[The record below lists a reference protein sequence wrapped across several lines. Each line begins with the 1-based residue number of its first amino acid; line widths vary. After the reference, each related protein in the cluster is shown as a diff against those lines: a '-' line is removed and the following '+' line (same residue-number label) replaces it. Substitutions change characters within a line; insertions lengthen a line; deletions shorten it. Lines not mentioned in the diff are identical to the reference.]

1 MQNYLTLPVIFRT
14 FVPTGIMIRKS
25 PIFLQLLDK
34 LMSDGATMAT
44 IAIQELPPK
53 RRLIQQEKNTRS
65 VYIIR
70 KGIVKC
76 FIAEENGKEYI
87 LEFLGEG
94 EILGELE
101 AIRKTTGMATVES
114 LTTVTV
120 VKIDKVLFLQLLTEH
135 SEFNRAV
142 LELMAGRLANTAI
155 RASRQQLYT
164 LSHSLAQLLAVL
176 DAGGV
181 MFTKKDLS
189 GYLGISVRSLNRLL
203 KGRKNTTFTK

>member
-1 MQNYLTLPVIFRT
+1 
-14 FVPTGIMIRKS
+14 MIRKS

-34 LMSDGATMAT
+34 LMSDDASMAT
-44 IAIQELPPK
+44 IAIEELPPK
-53 RRLIQQEKNTRS
+53 RRLIQQDKNTRS
-65 VYIIR
+65 VFIIR

-114 LTTVTV
+114 LTPVAV
-120 VKIDKVLFLQLLTEH
+120 VKIDKAWFLQLLIENI
-135 SEFNRAV
+135 EFNKAV

-164 LSHSLAQLLAVL
+164 LSYSLAQLLAVL

-181 MFTKKDLS
+181 IFTKKDLS

-203 KGRKNTTFTK
+203 KGSKNATFTK

>member
-1 MQNYLTLPVIFRT
+1 
-14 FVPTGIMIRKS
+14 
-25 PIFLQLLDK
+25 
-34 LMSDGATMAT
+34 MSDDAAMEA
-44 IAIQELPPK
+44 IAIQELPSK
-53 RRLIQQEKNTRS
+53 KRLIQQDKNTRS

-70 KGIVKC
+70 KGLVKC

-101 AIRKTTGMATVES
+101 AIRKTTGMATVET
-114 LTTVTV
+114 LTPVSV
-120 VKIDKVLFLQLLTEH
+120 VKIDKAWFLQLLREH
-135 SEFNRAV
+135 SAFNAAV

-164 LSHSLAQLLAVL
+164 LSYSLAQLLAVL

-203 KGRKNTTFTK
+203 KESKNTTFTK